1 MRTLLSLYLSVGLL
15 AILACDITYA
25 CYSRP
30 APKISY
36 CDSSAGRNVI
46 TNGDY
51 SSEYCTR
58 RAVMNLQKFKGC
70 CMWQGGV
77 AKITLKGGVQCN
89 DGSTS
94 EICTLQLPHEKGA
107 IY

>member
-1 MRTLLSLYLSVGLL
+1 
-15 AILACDITYA
+15 
-25 CYSRP
+25 
-30 APKISY
+30 
-36 CDSSAGRNVI
+36 
-46 TNGDY
+46 
-51 SSEYCTR
+51 
-58 RAVMNLQKFKGC
+58 MNLQKFKGC

-77 AKITLKGGVQCN
+77 DKITLKGGVQCN